1 MKVMTDMTGNFVFTF
16 LVYTEYGEHSLRNL
30 FKMIKKRLV
39 QEATNLE
46 HDLAEYLNQ

>member
-1 MKVMTDMTGNFVFTF
+1 MTGNFISTF
-16 LVYTEYGEHSLRNL
+16 FVCTEYGEYSLRNL